1 MRKLLIIF
9 IILFILPSFSYPK
22 EELEIP
28 SEVEALIVWGAIL
41 KEEVA
46 KPLGL
51 SSEQKDEI
59 AQIISYYSQK
69 LDSLR
74 KASKKEISKIKSRYE
89 SGSQIYL
96 EKYKSARKKAYT
108 QEKYLQS
115 EKIRKTCEVLTPAQF
130 EKLKEIAQELF

>member
-1 MRKLLIIF
+1 MRKLLVIF

-51 SSEQKDEI
+51 SLQQKEEI
-59 AQIISYYSQK
+59 AQIISYYNQR

-74 KASKKEISKIKSRYE
+74 KASKKEINKIKSRYE
-89 SGSQIYL
+89 AGSQIYL

-108 QEKYLQS
+108 QEKYLQN
-115 EKIRKTCEVLTPAQF
+115 EKIRKVCEVLNPSQF
-130 EKLKEIAQELF
+130 EKLKEIAEELF